1 MSCKIGV
8 GDMAQFDTKLLRQL
22 FKDLTRGAPLQH
34 ARVMIVPE
42 KSRVRCMS
50 CGGTGDLQGLVEQLS
65 ASDREL
71 VHFLPE
77 LLNSCTKCP
86 ACSKSYF
93 EVEEGRSISLIEV
106 VLGA

>member
-1 MSCKIGV
+1 M
-8 GDMAQFDTKLLRQL
+8 
-22 FKDLTRGAPLQH
+22 
-34 ARVMIVPE
+34 PE

-50 CGGTGDLQGLVEQLS
+50 CRGTWDSQEMVKQWS
-65 ASDREL
+65 VSDREL

-77 LLNSCTKCP
+77 LLNPRTKCP

-93 EVEEGRSISLIEV
+93 EIEEGRSIRLIEV